1 MGGVA
6 LTPKQQRFV
15 QEYLVDL
22 NATQAAIRA
31 GYSARAANTNGP
43 RMLVD
48 AGIAAAIA
56 EAQKARG
63 ERTGITADRVLTELA
78 RLAFADGRRLYRP
91 DGTLKLPH
99 EWDDDTAASV
109 AGVETQEQLGREDGD
124 TPVVLTRKVKRWDK
138 KGSLELLGRHL
149 GLFKD
154 KVEVSGPGG
163 GPIQLTDAQRAE
175 AVAALFAKAAARLKA
190 DAPSRTAADLE

>member
-22 NATQAAIRA
+22 NATQAAIRS
-31 GYSARAANTNGP
+31 GYIARTANKVGP
-43 RMLVD
+43 RLLVNV
-48 AGIAAAIA
+48 GIAAAIA
-56 EAQKARG
+56 AAQKARG

-78 RLAFADGRRLYRP
+78 RLAFSDGRRLYRP
-91 DGTLKLPH
+91 DGTLKAPH
-99 EWDDDTAASV
+99 EWDDDTAAAV

-124 TPVVLTRKVKRWDK
+124 APVVLTRKVRRWDK
-138 KGSLELLGRHL
+138 KGSLELLGKHL

-175 AVAALFAKAAARLKA
+175 AVAALFAKAAARQKA
-190 DAPSRTAADLE
+190 APPCPPSPT